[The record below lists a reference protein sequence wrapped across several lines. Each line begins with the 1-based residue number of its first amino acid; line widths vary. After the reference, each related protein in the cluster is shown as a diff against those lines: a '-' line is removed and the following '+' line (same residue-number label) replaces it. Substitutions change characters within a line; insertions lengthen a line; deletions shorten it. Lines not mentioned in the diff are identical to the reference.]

1 MNLPSL
7 SRPVLAAG
15 LVSLLSAVSAYA
27 ALTPPYLLLQVY
39 PSLGKVGSAVS
50 GAAAHLNDH
59 LYFAGGTTSSGSVT
73 NVVSD
78 VNLYKRDVTPL
89 APMPTARAGLGLVGF
104 FNGTATGNDVLY
116 AIGGTNGT
124 SVLGT
129 CEMYDVANGTWTEM
143 APMPTPRAYL
153 AVVGGTD
160 SKIYAIGGA
169 DASGNPLATV
179 EVYNP
184 QTNSWSEGP
193 SLNTP
198 RSHLAAILAYLDD
211 IFVAGGDGAS
221 GTPLNTTELYSL
233 STQGSWIP
241 WLPMNTP
248 RADFGISVAADGYL
262 HAFGGRS
269 TGGTVVK
276 TIEGYRFTTGVWTIE
291 KHSLPYALSGFAAT
305 EALNGDVF
313 LIGGKSGSKFEEI
326 TVRAHPPKVAT
337 HSVTYYVHSF
347 DEPYVDG
354 SFAMDEIPPLQGE
367 GLLEIGLLSST
378 NITTFPSVT
387 GTIEASGS
395 LTVNIPATIILGV
408 INGVTV
414 SAENADGSDPVVL
427 GSVSSLLGLSGNINI
442 PITTPLVL
450 RKKVLVLN
458 LSTILGVDL
467 NLGFQA
473 PVTVVLDDLN
483 GRPSNPQ

>member
-15 LVSLLSAVSAYA
+15 LISLLSAVSAYA
-27 ALTPPYLLLQVY
+27 ANTAPILQVY
-39 PSLGKVGSAVS
+39 RDLGKVGATVS

-78 VNLYKRDVTPL
+78 INLYTNKVAAL

-104 FNGTATGNDVLY
+104 FNGTATGNNVLY
-116 AIGGTNGT
+116 AIGGTNGS

-143 APMPTPRAYL
+143 ASMPTPRAYL

-179 EVYNP
+179 EIFNP

-193 SLNTP
+193 SLNTA
-198 RSHLAAILAYLDD
+198 RSHLAATLAYLDD

-221 GTPLNTTELYSL
+221 GNPLDTTELYSL

-276 TIEGYRFTTGVWTIE
+276 TIEGYRFTTGIWTIE
-291 KHSLPYALSGFAAT
+291 KHDLLYPLSGFAAT
-305 EALNGDVF
+305 EALTGDVF
-313 LIGGKSGSKFEEI
+313 LIGGKSGSKFEES
-326 TVRAHPPKVAT
+326 TLRAHPPKVPN
-337 HSVTYYVHSF
+337 HSVTYYVHSY
-347 DEPYVDG
+347 DEPYVEG
-354 SFAMDEIPPLQGE
+354 NFAMDQIPPLE
-367 GLLEIGLLSST
+367 GVGILSIGLLSST
-378 NITTFPSVT
+378 NITTFPAVT
-387 GTIEASGS
+387 GTIGAGGS

-414 SAENADGSDPVVL
+414 SAENDDGSDPVVL
-427 GSVSSLLGLSGNINI
+427 GSVSSLLGLSGNVSI
-442 PITTPLVL
+442 PITTPLAL

-467 NLGFQA
+467 NLGFES
-473 PVTVVLDDLN
+473 PVTVVLDELD
-483 GRPSNPQ
+483 GKPSNPQ

>member
-7 SRPVLAAG
+7 SRPILAAA
-15 LVSLLSAVSAYA
+15 LVSLLFAVSASA
-27 ALTPPYLLLQVY
+27 ATPPVLRVKKARLT
-39 PSLGKVGSAVS
+39 VGSTES

-59 LYFAGGTTSSGSVT
+59 LYYAGGLTSGGSVT

-78 VNLYKRDVTPL
+78 VNLFNDTVASLT
-89 APMPTARAGLGLVGF
+89 PMPTARAGLGLVGF
-104 FNGTATGNDVLY
+104 FNGTATGNNVLY

-129 CEMYDVANGTWTEM
+129 CEMYDVASGTWTEM
-143 APMPTPRAYL
+143 ASMPTPRAYL

-179 EVYNP
+179 EIYNP

-221 GTPLNTTELYSL
+221 GTPLKTTELYSL
-233 STQGSWIP
+233 STQGSWTP

-269 TGGTVVK
+269 TGGTAVK
-276 TIEGYRFTTGVWTIE
+276 TIEGYQFTTGIWTIE
-291 KHSLPYALSGFAAT
+291 KDSLGTPLSGFAAT
-305 EALNGDVF
+305 EALSGAVY
-313 LIGGKSGSKFEEI
+313 LIGGKSGSVFEKNPL
-326 TVRAHPPKVAT
+326 RAYPPIEPA
-337 HSVTYYVHSF
+337 HSVTYYVHSY
-347 DEPYVDG
+347 DEPYVLG
-354 SFAMDEIPPLQGE
+354 NYSMDEIPPLE
-367 GLLEIGLLSST
+367 GVGILSIGLLSST
-378 NITTFPSVT
+378 NITTFPAVT
-387 GTIEASGS
+387 GTIEAGGS

-414 SAENADGSDPVVL
+414 SAENDDGSDPVVL
-427 GSVSSLLGLSGNINI
+427 GSVSSLVGLSGNVNI
-442 PITTPLVL
+442 PITTPLAL
-450 RKKVLVLN
+450 KKKVLVLN

-467 NLGFQA
+467 NLGFEF